1 MRSFLNRQPKWAVF
15 GVVGLI
21 GGLLFSLIAEPAAGL
36 TTPVVEKSLSKAP
49 VDLVFV
55 LDVTGSMQ
63 KEIDGVRKNINGF
76 IRESET
82 SGVPIRFALVTFR
95 DLTYAEGTDVVQ
107 GFTSNPAVFAASM
120 SGLRATGGGD
130 NLGESSLDGLW
141 VASGLPFMPT
151 ARKVI
156 VLITDETWHEPDGKV
171 LTSSELVRDLKASS
185 VEAVHVVA
193 SSRIIRDF
201 SFLTRAAPGKRFV
214 LDASGRTDSSL
225 SRLFQDVAREV
236 VSPSMLGRASEE
248 ARMDYSFSSYLKGVA
263 SVGLWLSLVSIGIG
277 LFLVAAQRYMLGGD
291 LRAAGLLKAAAI
303 GILIGAVSGVC
314 AQTVYFGLASLGMPD
329 PVGRISSWML
339 VGAGLG
345 LAMTFVIPNIPR
357 PKTLLCG
364 AAGGFVGAIGF
375 MFIVAVM
382 SFSDFGGR
390 MAGAMVLGFSVGIA
404 VAMAEMM
411 AREAFLV
418 VHWAKNETSTV
429 NIGQAE
435 VEIGTTNESTVRLS
449 TKTGY
454 PARVASFKLI
464 DGKATLINHMSRTTH
479 VLKDGNKLT
488 LGTVVIE
495 VRIVH

>member
-1 MRSFLNRQPKWAVF
+1 MRSFLNRQLKWAVF
-15 GVVGLI
+15 GVVGLV
-21 GGLLFSLIAEPAAGL
+21 GGLLFALLGEPAASL
-36 TTPVVEKSLSKAP
+36 SAPVSEKSSSKAQ

-63 KEIDGVRKNINGF
+63 KEIDGVRASINEF
-76 IRESET
+76 VRESEV

-95 DLTYAEGTDVVQ
+95 DLTYNQSTELVQ
-107 GFTSNPAVFAASM
+107 GFTSDPKAFTASM
-120 SGLRATGGGD
+120 SGLSASGGGE
-130 NLGESSLDGLW
+130 NLGESSLDGLK
-141 VASGLPFMPT
+141 VASGLPFMPF

-156 VLITDETWHEPDGKV
+156 VLITDETWHEPDGQV
-171 LTSSELVRDLKASS
+171 LSASELISALKQTS

-193 SSRIIRDF
+193 SSRIIGDF
-201 SFLTRAAPGKRFV
+201 SFLTKVAPGKRFK
-214 LDASGRTDSSL
+214 LDASGRTESSL
-225 SRLFQDVAREV
+225 SRLFQGVAREV
-236 VSPSMLGRASEE
+236 ISPSMLGRASTE

-263 SVGLWLSLVSIGIG
+263 SVGLWLSLVAIGIG
-277 LFLVAAQRYMLGGD
+277 LLLVAAQRYMLGGS
-291 LRAAGLLKAAAI
+291 LRASGLLKAAALGTLI
-303 GILIGAVSGVC
+303 GIVSGVC
-314 AQTVYFGLASLGMPD
+314 AQTAYFSLSSLGLPD
-329 PVGRISSWML
+329 PVGRIFSWML

-345 LAMTFVIPNIPR
+345 LAMTFVIPNVPR
-357 PKTLLCG
+357 PRTLLCG
-364 AAGGFVGAIGF
+364 AAGGFMGAIAF
-375 MFIVAVM
+375 MVIVAVM

-390 MAGAMVLGFSVGIA
+390 LVGAMILGFSVGIA
-404 VAMAEMM
+404 VAMAEIM

-429 NIGQAE
+429 NIGKSA

-454 PARVASFKLI
+454 PARVASFKLV
-464 DGKATLINHMSRTTH
+464 DGKATLINHMSKTTH